1 MNYWYKYYYLFINV
15 WLSLYDYLENIYTL
29 VFSFIFSI
37 HLKKLKKF
45 LLNLIGFGYNFLI
58 VSNLI
63 ISNYLSH
70 FHYIQS
76 NYHFNSKN
84 CFLLLFLVHFIINH
98 HLYLV
103 KENLGKVLF
112 FYHYLTSYLLVAVGM
127 TLSFFFKKIWN
138 LLYINKILNKNI
150 TCKII

>member
-15 WLSLYDYLENIYTL
+15 WLSLYDYLENIYIL

-45 LLNLIGFGYNFLI
+45 LLNLINFDYHFLI

-63 ISNYLSH
+63 IRNYLSH

-76 NYHFNSKN
+76 NYHFYSKN
-84 CFLLLFLVHFIINH
+84 YSLLLFLVHFIIDH
-98 HLYLV
+98 HPYLV
-103 KENLGKVLF
+103 KENLEKVLIF
-112 FYHYLTSYLLVAVGM
+112 TLAYYLIFSDNFIFK
-127 TLSFFFKKIWN
+127 SFLYKDIIWV
-138 LLYINKILNKNI
+138 
-150 TCKII
+150 KII